1 MENNFNIHEWQA
13 KYLKECKTPI
23 LQEARITPD
32 NRVDYLAHALEIV
45 WNRGTGKNTVDYNS
59 MAQSLID
66 DLFGTDIE

>member
-1 MENNFNIHEWQA
+1 MEKDFNIHEWQA
-13 KYLKECKTPI
+13 KFLKECKTP

-32 NRVDYLAHALEIV
+32 NRVAYLAHALESV
-45 WNRGTGKNTVDYNS
+45 WKRGTGNNSIDYNN